1 MTKEASTIDPT
12 VRFQGLDGKQ
22 SVVRD
27 FQPGPRQTV
36 DFVIFEPYGPGRLVW
51 DNGPAMFLPTVG
63 SPVPLIDVGIPG
75 YERNEAGDWVCKRPV
90 HTVQGTFIVDV
101 LTKGEAHYREF
112 SPELGIGWMVT
123 ARVVQD
129 ITGHTL
135 LGSIYRFDADSG
147 TSIEFQVTDL
157 SLGRPDR
164 LLSDDPDEVNW
175 TTYTLQDG
183 SKVPFR
189 RGGPPPER
197 AP

>member
-12 VRFQGLDGKQ
+12 VRFQGPHGEQ

-51 DNGPAMFLPTVG
+51 ENGPAMFLPAVG
-63 SPVPLIDVGIPG
+63 APVPLLGVGILG
-75 YERNEAGDWVCKRPV
+75 YERNVAGDMGCLRPV
-90 HTVQGTFIVDV
+90 HTEQGTFIVKV
-101 LTKGEAHYREF
+101 LTRGEQHYREF
-112 SPELGIGWMVT
+112 SPDLGIGWMVT
-123 ARVVQD
+123 LHD
-129 ITGHTL
+129 WN
-135 LGSIYRFDADSG
+135 YRFEADSG
-147 TSIEFQVTDL
+147 ITVEFWAADL
-157 SLGRPDR
+157 SLGRPNR

-175 TTYTLQDG
+175 TTYTLRDG

-189 RGGPPPER
+189 RGGPPPEG